1 MVEENINQEFRLKN
15 IDERGNY
22 LLEEIKQ
29 SKFISRKYK
38 VCTTLNHIE
47 HFLILASYWLYF
59 NFLFSWYSYRNYEF
73 CGRIKNICNNQE
85 ARSQKCN
92 SIIKEKKKKHDKIV
106 LLAKSK
112 LNNIKALISKAL
124 ID

>member
-59 NFLFSWYSYRNYEF
+59 NFFFS
-73 CGRIKNICNNQE
+73 
-85 ARSQKCN
+85 
-92 SIIKEKKKKHDKIV
+92 
-106 LLAKSK
+106 
-112 LNNIKALISKAL
+112 
-124 ID
+124 